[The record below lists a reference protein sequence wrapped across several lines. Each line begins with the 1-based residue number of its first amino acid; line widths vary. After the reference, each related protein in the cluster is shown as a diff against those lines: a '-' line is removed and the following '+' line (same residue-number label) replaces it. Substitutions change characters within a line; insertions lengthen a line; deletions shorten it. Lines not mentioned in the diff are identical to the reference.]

1 MSRWW
6 GLSLLGF
13 IALGVGCNAPVCG
26 PGTKQVQQ
34 PGGDLRCVAVDQP
47 AQLTDCDI
55 DGGNVQ
61 ILGGK
66 CVSKISCD
74 PATTMFD
81 PNKNQCVGLG
91 TVVGCTPCPTPDTGK
106 ICLTGNL
113 VDFVTN
119 TPLTPGQKS
128 MRVAL
133 YEPLAFLS
141 NPNAPPLVELAS
153 TDKGCFTFNN
163 VDPPGTGLIAIAV
176 GDPAGSPATY
186 QLAGTAL
193 TIQADK
199 TYNVGAYIVP
209 KTVVAAWTAT
219 TSIDYAMKGAY
230 ISFFYDG
237 PVPDSTDRTIPTA
250 PLAAGVNLKQTI
262 SAPGTPKYF
271 GPTRDAIN
279 VALTATGALGG
290 LIADPG
296 SGEVG
301 SFSGL
306 NGTCVNGAG
315 SHACKWETHPG
326 GTAPGVMLFDR
337 FFDCTSTPTAPSC
350 Q

>member
-1 MSRWW
+1 
-6 GLSLLGF
+6 
-13 IALGVGCNAPVCG
+13 
-26 PGTKQVQQ
+26 VQQ
-34 PGGDLRCVAVDQP
+34 PGGDLRCVPVDQP

-81 PNKNQCVGLG
+81 PAKNECVGLG
-91 TVVGCTPCPTPDTGK
+91 TVVGCAPCATPDSGK

-113 VDFVTN
+113 VDYLSN
-119 TPLTPGQKS
+119 TALKPGEKTL
-128 MRVAL
+128 RIAL

-141 NPNAPPLVELAS
+141 NPAAPPLTELPS

-163 VDPPGTGLIAIAV
+163 IDPPGTGLIAIAV

-193 TIQADK
+193 TILPNK
-199 TYNVGAYIVP
+199 SYNVGTYILP
-209 KTVVAAWTAT
+209 KTIVDGWKAT
-219 TSIDYAMKGAY
+219 TSIDYGTKGGY
-230 ISFFYDG
+230 VSFFYDG
-237 PVPDSTDRTIPTA
+237 PVPDATDRTIPTT
-250 PLAAGVNLKQTI
+250 PFAAGVGLKQTI
-262 SAPGTPKYF
+262 GMPGTPKFF

-279 VALTATGALGG
+279 TTLTATGPLGG
-290 LIADPG
+290 LISDPN

-301 SFSGL
+301 AFSGL
-306 NGTCVNGAG
+306 NGTCMNGG

-326 GTAPGVMLFDR
+326 GVAPGVILFDR